1 MDKVGH
7 KNPDTDSI
15 CAAISL
21 TYLKKQLGMNAE
33 ARTLGNLSK
42 ETLFALKKFHIS
54 VPKYLYDVKA
64 QIKNVNYNK
73 EYMINEDKPIID
85 AFNLMH
91 DRAITGLPLVD
102 KNKNFKGYVSL
113 KEIAADMIY
122 NESLL
127 LKTY

>member
-1 MDKVGH
+1 MDKVYIFGH

-54 VPKYLYDVKA
+54 VPKYLYD
-64 QIKNVNYNK
+64 
-73 EYMINEDKPIID
+73 E
-85 AFNLMH
+85 
-91 DRAITGLPLVD
+91 R
-102 KNKNFKGYVSL
+102 
-113 KEIAADMIY
+113 
-122 NESLL
+122 
-127 LKTY
+127 